1 MSHRE
6 QVLQEALA
14 LPPEDRVFVADQ
26 LEASL
31 SGHGEFASSEIST
44 AWNAEIE
51 RRLAEYDRGEVQ
63 SADAD
68 AALEGMRRFLAEH
81 RSSKSSP

>member
-26 LEASL
+26 LEQSL
-31 SGHGEFASSEIST
+31 SHGEFASPEISA
-44 AWNAEIE
+44 AWNDEIE
-51 RRLAEYDRGEVQ
+51 RRLAAYDRGESQ

-68 AALEGMRRFLAEH
+68 AALEAMRRILIEH
-81 RSSKSSP
+81 RARKVSS